1 MTVATPS
8 RASGDGSPDG
18 RARRSTEVHGAIAA
32 RSKPLVRLATAVG
45 VVVLLLT
52 LLAAG
57 GVAGAAP
64 AIAQEMTS
72 QRVIVVALAAS
83 VEAVLNNI
91 RNWVVGILALLAT
104 VFLTIGGARY
114 VWAGGDPGEVER
126 ARAALRSAAFGYV
139 LALLAPL
146 VVEVLK
152 GIVGA

>member
-8 RASGDGSPDG
+8 RASDDGDQQE
-18 RARRSTEVHGAIAA
+18 RSHRSAEGNGAGAA
-32 RSKPLVRLATAVG
+32 RPKALTRLATAVG
-45 VVVLLLT
+45 VVVLLIAFLT
-52 LLAAG
+52 AAG
-57 GVAGAAP
+57 VAAAAP
-64 AIAQEMTS
+64 AAAQEMTS
-72 QRVIVVALAAS
+72 QRVVVVALAAS
-83 VEAVLNNI
+83 VEAVLNNV

>member
-8 RASGDGSPDG
+8 CASDDRDQEELPRRPREGNGAG
-18 RARRSTEVHGAIAA
+18 KARP
-32 RSKPLVRLATAVG
+32 KPLAGLATAVG
-45 VVVLLLT
+45 VVVLLLA
-52 LLAAG
+52 LLAG
-57 GVAGAAP
+57 VGVAGAAP
-64 AIAQEMTS
+64 AAAQELTS
-72 QRVIVVALAAS
+72 QRVVVVALAAS
-83 VEAVLNNI
+83 VEAVLNNV